1 MQAKAENRNQFV
13 DIMRGIA
20 MLLVVL
26 GHTMTGC
33 TVDSQKS
40 FLFNIIWSLQMP
52 LFILISGYVT
62 KYSRPISDGKGLW
75 KYVKR
80 RTVSYMLPWAVWSF
94 LVRGIIFGQ
103 DGFLNVKHLLWNMD
117 SGYWFLATIWTIS
130 MIFGVASFVAERAS
144 KENLLK
150 KQIVLLGC
158 YLVGMVLLVGIGAVL
173 GLSFFAIKLTLYYM
187 PFYYAGFLYGQ
198 FDDRMKESETGKKM
212 IDSAV
217 AICFVMW
224 LFVILRFSLYEMS
237 DGGAAI
243 ILRAATSLAGCI
255 AVCGLCKGIFSDK
268 IGGGYSCMGRSALAG
283 SVPHVLSAAQFDQAG
298 RSTNSI
304 QSSGAEHGSGQLY
317 DYGSTYC
324 DGNSDDESKCHAE
337 ICINRK
343 EKVRDFFL
351 WAGKQSLEI
360 YMMHGLLLN
369 IFKSSGIIQFS
380 SIEGC
385 LLTAG
390 NFVLTIG
397 LCAVVIRLLNQNAV
411 LKKVLNIR

>member
-26 GHTMTGC
+26 QHTMSGC
-33 TVDSQKS
+33 TVGAENS
-40 FLFNIIWSLQMP
+40 FIFNIAWSLQMP

-80 RTVSYMLPWAVWSF
+80 RTVAYMLPWAVWSF
-94 LVRGIIFGQ
+94 VVRGIIFGQ
-103 DGFLNVKHLLWNMD
+103 NGFLNIKNLLWNMD

-130 MIFGVASFVAERAS
+130 MIFGISSFIAERLS

-158 YLVGMVLLVGIGAVL
+158 YLAGMVLLVGIGAVL

-198 FDDRMKESETGKKM
+198 FDDRMKESETGKKI

-237 DGGAAI
+237 DGGFAI

-268 IGGGYSCMGRSALAG
+268 NRGGYACMGWRAFAG
-283 SVPHVLSAAQFDQAG
+283 SVPHALSASQLNQAG
-298 RSTNSI
+298 QSTHSI
-304 QSSGAEHGSGQLY
+304 QSGRAEHGSGQLC
-317 DYGSTYC
+317 DYGNTYC
-324 DGNSDDESKCHAE
+324 DGNRDDEPKCRAE

-343 EKVRDFFL
+343 EKVSEFFL
-351 WAGKQSLEI
+351 WAGKHSLEI

-369 IFKSSGIIQFS
+369 IFKSSAAIQFS
-380 SIEGC
+380 SIEGY

-390 NFVLTIG
+390 NFALTIG
-397 LCAVVIRLLNQNAV
+397 LCAVVIRLLSQNVV
-411 LKKVLNIR
+411 LKKVFNIR

>member
-1 MQAKAENRNQFV
+1 MEKAENRNQFV

-26 GHTMTGC
+26 QHTMSGC
-33 TVDSQKS
+33 TVGAENT
-40 FLFNIIWSLQMP
+40 FLFNIAWSLQMP

-62 KYSRPISDGKGLW
+62 KYSRPISDSKGLW

-80 RTVSYMLPWAVWSF
+80 RTVAYMLPWAVWSF

-158 YLVGMVLLVGIGAVL
+158 YLAGMVLLVGIGVIL

-212 IDSAV
+212 IDSVV

-237 DGGAAI
+237 DGGVAI

-255 AVCGLCKGIFSDK
+255 AVCGLCKGIFSEK
-268 IGGGYSCMGRSALAG
+268 SGGGTLAWVGEHSLEVYLTHYLLLSLIKLDEAPILYSPTGLSMVLVNYMITVALTVMAI
-283 SVPHVLSAAQFDQAG
+283 VMMNPNAVLS
-298 RSTNSI
+298 
-304 QSSGAEHGSGQLY
+304 
-317 DYGSTYC
+317 
-324 DGNSDDESKCHAE
+324 
-337 ICINRK
+337 
-343 EKVRDFFL
+343 
-351 WAGKQSLEI
+351 
-360 YMMHGLLLN
+360 
-369 IFKSSGIIQFS
+369 
-380 SIEGC
+380 
-385 LLTAG
+385 
-390 NFVLTIG
+390 FVLTG
-397 LCAVVIRLLNQNAV
+397 
-411 LKKVLNIR
+411 KKK

>member
-80 RTVSYMLPWAVWSF
+80 RTVAYMLPWAVWSF
-94 LVRGIIFGQ
+94 LVRGIIFGE
-103 DGFLNVKHLLWNMD
+103 DGFLNVRHLLWNMD

-130 MIFGVASFVAERAS
+130 MIFGIASCMAERES

-158 YLVGMVLLVGIGAVL
+158 YLVGMVLLVGIGAIL

-198 FDDRMKESETGKKM
+198 FDDSMKESEIGKKI
-212 IDSAV
+212 IDSVV
-217 AICFVMW
+217 AICFVVW
-224 LFVILRFSLYEMS
+224 LFVILRLSLYEMS
-237 DGGAAI
+237 DGGFAI

-255 AVCGLCKGIFSDK
+255 AVCGLCKGIFSSK
-268 IGGGYSCMGRSALAG
+268 IWGGGTLAWVG
-283 SVPHVLSAAQFDQAG
+283 
-298 RSTNSI
+298 
-304 QSSGAEHGSGQLY
+304 EH
-317 DYGSTYC
+317 
-324 DGNSDDESKCHAE
+324 
-337 ICINRK
+337 
-343 EKVRDFFL
+343 
-351 WAGKQSLEI
+351 SLEV
-360 YMMHGLLLN
+360 YLTHYLLLSL
-369 IFKSSGIIQFS
+369 IELDKVPILYSPAGLGIVLVNYVITVA
-380 SIEGC
+380 
-385 LLTAG
+385 LTVMAI
-390 NFVLTIG
+390 VMVT
-397 LCAVVIRLLNQNAV
+397 QNAV
-411 LKKVLNIR
+411 LRFVLTGKKK

>member
-1 MQAKAENRNQFV
+1 MEKAENRNQFV

-52 LFILISGYVT
+52 LFILISGFVT
-62 KYSRPISDGKGLW
+62 KYSRQISDGKGLW

-80 RTVSYMLPWAVWSF
+80 RTVAYMLPWAVWSF
-94 LVRGIIFGQ
+94 LVRGIIFGE

-130 MIFGVASFVAERAS
+130 MIFGIASFIAERVS

-150 KQIVLLGC
+150 KQTVLLGC
-158 YLVGMVLLVGIGAVL
+158 YLVGMVLLVGIGAIL

-198 FDDRMKESETGKKM
+198 FDDRMKESEIGKKI
-212 IDSAV
+212 IDSVV
-217 AICFVMW
+217 AICFVVW
-224 LFVILRFSLYEMS
+224 LFVILRFPLYEMS
-237 DGGAAI
+237 DGGFAI

-255 AVCGLCKGIFSDK
+255 AVCGLCRGIFSSK
-268 IGGGYSCMGRSALAG
+268 IGG
-283 SVPHVLSAAQFDQAG
+283 VQAG
-298 RSTNSI
+298 
-304 QSSGAEHGSGQLY
+304 GAEPGSGQLC

-324 DGNSDDESKCHAE
+324 DGNSDDEPKCRAE
-337 ICINRK
+337 FCINRK
-343 EKVRDFFL
+343 EKVREFFL

-369 IFKSSGIIQFS
+369 IFKSSVAIQFS
-380 SIEGC
+380 SIEGY

-390 NFVLTIG
+390 NFALTVG
-397 LCAVVIRLLNQNAV
+397 LCAVVIRLLDQNAV

>member
-1 MQAKAENRNQFV
+1 MTNQNTRNQFV

-80 RTVSYMLPWAVWSF
+80 RTVAYMLPWAVWSF
-94 LVRGIIFGQ
+94 LVRGIIFGE
-103 DGFLNVKHLLWNMD
+103 DGFLNVRHLLWNMD

-130 MIFGVASFVAERAS
+130 MIFGIASFMAERVS

-150 KQIVLLGC
+150 KQIILLGC
-158 YLVGMVLLVGIGAVL
+158 YLAGMVLLVGIGAIL

-198 FDDRMKESETGKKM
+198 FDDTMKESEIGKKI
-212 IDSAV
+212 IDSVV
-217 AICFVMW
+217 AICFVVW

-237 DGGAAI
+237 DGGFAI

-255 AVCGLCKGIFSDK
+255 AVCGLCKEVSSPVK
-268 IGGGYSCMGRSALAG
+268 SGGYSCMGRRALAG
-283 SVPHVLSAAQFDQAG
+283 SVPHALSASQLDQVG
-298 RSTNSI
+298 QSTDSV
-304 QSSGAEHGSGQLY
+304 QSGGAEHRSGQLL
-317 DYGSTYC
+317 DYGSDYC
-324 DGNSDDESKCHAE
+324 DGNSDDEPKCRAE

-343 EKVRDFFL
+343 ETFSEFFL

-369 IFKSSGIIQFS
+369 IFKSSIAIQFS
-380 SIEGC
+380 SIEGY

-390 NFVLTIG
+390 NFALTVG
-397 LCAVVIRLLNQNAV
+397 LCAVVIRLLNQNTV

>member
-62 KYSRPISDGKGLW
+62 KYSRPISDGEGLW

-80 RTVSYMLPWAVWSF
+80 RTVAYMLPWTVWSF

-103 DGFLNVKHLLWNMD
+103 DGFLNIKNLLWNMD

-130 MIFGVASFVAERAS
+130 MIFGIASFIAERLS

-158 YLVGMVLLVGIGAVL
+158 YLAGMVLLVGIGAVL

-198 FDDRMKESETGKKM
+198 FDDRMKESETGKKI

-237 DGGAAI
+237 DGGFAI

-268 IGGGYSCMGRSALAG
+268 IGGGMLAWVG
-283 SVPHVLSAAQFDQAG
+283 
-298 RSTNSI
+298 
-304 QSSGAEHGSGQLY
+304 EH
-317 DYGSTYC
+317 
-324 DGNSDDESKCHAE
+324 
-337 ICINRK
+337 
-343 EKVRDFFL
+343 
-351 WAGKQSLEI
+351 SLEV
-360 YMMHGLLLN
+360 YLTHYLLLSLIKLDKAPILYSPAGLSMVLVN
-369 IFKSSGIIQFS
+369 YVITVA
-380 SIEGC
+380 
-385 LLTAG
+385 LTA
-390 NFVLTIG
+390 I
-397 LCAVVIRLLNQNAV
+397 AIAMMNQNAV
-411 LKKVLNIR
+411 LRFVLTGKKK

>member
-1 MQAKAENRNQFV
+1 MQAKTENRNQFV

-26 GHTMTGC
+26 GHTMTEC

-40 FLFNIIWSLQMP
+40 FIFNIIWSLQMP

-62 KYSRPISDGKGLW
+62 KYSRPISNSKGLW

-80 RTVSYMLPWAVWSF
+80 RTVAYMLPWAVWSF
-94 LVRGIIFGQ
+94 LVRGIIFGE
-103 DGFLNVKHLLWNMD
+103 DDFLNVKHLLWNMD

-130 MIFGVASFVAERAS
+130 MIFGIASFVAERLS

-150 KQIVLLGC
+150 RQIVLLGF
-158 YLVGMVLLVGIGAVL
+158 YLVGMILLVGIGAIL

-198 FDDRMKESETGKKM
+198 FDDRMKESEIGKKI
-212 IDSAV
+212 IDSVV
-217 AICFVMW
+217 AICFVVW
-224 LFVILRFSLYEMS
+224 LFIILRISLYEMS
-237 DGGAAI
+237 DGGSAI
-243 ILRAATSLAGCI
+243 ILRAATSLSGCI
-255 AVCGLCKGIFSDK
+255 AVCGLCKGIFSSK
-268 IGGGYSCMGRSALAG
+268 IGGGYSCMGRRILVG
-283 SVPHVLSAAQFDQAG
+283 SVSHALSAAQFDPARQGTDAVQP
-298 RSTNSI
+298 N
-304 QSSGAEHGSGQLY
+304 GAEPASGQLC
-317 DYGSTYC
+317 DYGSTHC
-324 DGNSDDESKCHAE
+324 DGNSDDEPKCRAE
-337 ICINRK
+337 IYINRK
-343 EKVRDFFL
+343 EKVREFFL

-369 IFKSSGIIQFS
+369 IFKSSVAIQFS
-380 SIEGC
+380 SIEGY

-390 NFVLTIG
+390 NFALTIG
-397 LCAVVIRLLNQNAV
+397 LCAVVIRLLDQNAV

>member
-1 MQAKAENRNQFV
+1 MIQNINKERNQFV

-62 KYSRPISDGKGLW
+62 KYSRTISDGKGLW

-80 RTVSYMLPWAVWSF
+80 RTVAYMLPWAVWSF
-94 LVRGIIFGQ
+94 LVRGIIFGEK
-103 DGFLNVKHLLWNMD
+103 GFLNVKHLLWNMD

-130 MIFGVASFVAERAS
+130 MIFGIASFIAERVN

-158 YLVGMVLLVGIGAVL
+158 YLAGMVLLVGISAVL

-198 FDDRMKESETGKKM
+198 FDDRMKESDTGKKM
-212 IDSAV
+212 IDSVV
-217 AICFVMW
+217 AICFAVW
-224 LFVILRFSLYEMS
+224 LFVILRISLYEMS
-237 DGGAAI
+237 DGGLAI
-243 ILRAATSLAGCI
+243 IMRAATSLAGCI

-268 IGGGYSCMGRSALAG
+268 IGGGGVFLRGSESTHWKCTSCTICC
-283 SVPHVLSAAQFDQAG
+283 SV
-298 RSTNSI
+298 
-304 QSSGAEHGSGQLY
+304 
-317 DYGSTYC
+317 
-324 DGNSDDESKCHAE
+324 
-337 ICINRK
+337 
-343 EKVRDFFL
+343 
-351 WAGKQSLEI
+351 
-360 YMMHGLLLN
+360 
-369 IFKSSGIIQFS
+369 
-380 SIEGC
+380 
-385 LLTAG
+385 
-390 NFVLTIG
+390 
-397 LCAVVIRLLNQNAV
+397 
-411 LKKVLNIR
+411 

>member
-1 MQAKAENRNQFV
+1 MQTEAKDRDQFV

-33 TVDSQKS
+33 TTDSQKS

-52 LFILISGYVT
+52 LFFLISGFVT

-80 RTVSYMLPWAVWSF
+80 RTVAYMLPWAVWSF
-94 LVRGIIFGQ
+94 LVRGIIFGE

-130 MIFGVASFVAERAS
+130 MIFGIASFIAERVR

-158 YLVGMVLLVGIGAVL
+158 YLVGMVLLVGIGAIL

-198 FDDRMKESETGKKM
+198 FDDRMKESEIGRKI
-212 IDSAV
+212 IDSVV
-217 AICFVMW
+217 AICFVVW
-224 LFVILRFSLYEMS
+224 LFVILRFPLYEMS
-237 DGGAAI
+237 DGGFAI

-255 AVCGLCKGIFSDK
+255 AVCGLCRGIFSSK
-268 IGGGYSCMGRSALAG
+268 IGGDSSMGRRALVG
-283 SVPHVLSAAQFDQAG
+283 SVSHTLSASQLDQVG
-298 RSTNSI
+298 
-304 QSSGAEHGSGQLY
+304 QSADSVQSGGSEPGSGQLC

-324 DGNSDDESKCHAE
+324 DGNSDDEQKCRAK
-337 ICINRK
+337 ICIIRK
-343 EKVRDFFL
+343 EKVSDFFL
-351 WAGKQSLEI
+351 WAGKQSLQI

-369 IFKSSGIIQFS
+369 IFKSSVAIQFS
-380 SIEGC
+380 SIEGY

-390 NFVLTIG
+390 NFALTVG
-397 LCAVVIRLLNQNAV
+397 LCAVVIRLLDQNAV

>member
-1 MQAKAENRNQFV
+1 MQAKIDNRNQFV

-52 LFILISGYVT
+52 LFILISGFVT

-80 RTVSYMLPWAVWSF
+80 RTVAYMLPWVVWSF
-94 LVRGIIFGQ
+94 LVRGIIFGE

-130 MIFGVASFVAERAS
+130 MIFGIASFIAERVS

-150 KQIVLLGC
+150 KQTVLLGC
-158 YLVGMVLLVGIGAVL
+158 YLVGMVLLVGIGAIL

-198 FDDRMKESETGKKM
+198 FDDRMKESEIGKKI
-212 IDSAV
+212 IDSVV
-217 AICFVMW
+217 AICFVVW
-224 LFVILRFSLYEMS
+224 LFVILRFPLYEMS
-237 DGGAAI
+237 DGGFAI

-255 AVCGLCKGIFSDK
+255 AVCGLCRGIFSSK
-268 IGGGYSCMGRSALAG
+268 IGGYSCMGRRALVG
-283 SVPHVLSAAQFDQAG
+283 SVSHTLSASQLDQVG
-298 RSTNSI
+298 
-304 QSSGAEHGSGQLY
+304 QSADSVQSGGAEPGSGQLC

-324 DGNSDDESKCHAE
+324 DGNSDDEQKCRAK
-337 ICINRK
+337 ICIIRK
-343 EKVRDFFL
+343 EKVSAFFL

-369 IFKSSGIIQFS
+369 IFKSSVAIQFS
-380 SIEGC
+380 SIEGY

-390 NFVLTIG
+390 NFALTVG
-397 LCAVVIRLLNQNAV
+397 LCAVVIRLLDQNAV

>member
-33 TVDSQKS
+33 SVDSQKS

-62 KYSRPISDGKGLW
+62 KYSRPISDGNGLW

-80 RTVSYMLPWAVWSF
+80 RTVAYMLPWAVWSF
-94 LVRGIIFGQ
+94 LVRGIIFGENS
-103 DGFLNVKHLLWNMD
+103 FLNVKHLLWNMD

-212 IDSAV
+212 IDSVV

-224 LFVILRFSLYEMS
+224 MFIILRFSLYEMS
-237 DGGAAI
+237 DGGIAI
-243 ILRAATSLAGCI
+243 ILRAATSLAGCV

-268 IGGGYSCMGRSALAG
+268 IGGGYTCMDWRALTG
-283 SVPHVLSAAQFDQAG
+283 SVPHALSASQLNQAG
-298 RSTNSI
+298 QSTNSI
-304 QSSGAEHGSGQLY
+304 QSGRAEHGSGQLY
-317 DYGSTYC
+317 DYGSAYC
-324 DGNSDDESKCHAE
+324 DGNSDDEPKCHAE

-343 EKVRDFFL
+343 EKVSEFFL

-369 IFKSSGIIQFS
+369 IFKSSAVIQFS
-380 SIEGC
+380 SIEGY

-390 NFVLTIG
+390 NFALTIG
-397 LCAVVIRLLNQNAV
+397 LCAVVICLINQNVV

>member
-1 MQAKAENRNQFV
+1 MQAKTENRNQFV

-40 FLFNIIWSLQMP
+40 FIFNIIWSLQMP

-62 KYSRPISDGKGLW
+62 KYSRPISNSKGLW

-80 RTVSYMLPWAVWSF
+80 RTVAYMLPWAVWSF
-94 LVRGIIFGQ
+94 LVRGIIFGE
-103 DGFLNVKHLLWNMD
+103 DDFLNVKHLLWNMD

-130 MIFGVASFVAERAS
+130 MIFGIASFVAERLS

-150 KQIVLLGC
+150 RQIVLLGF
-158 YLVGMVLLVGIGAVL
+158 YLVGMILLVGIGAIL

-198 FDDRMKESETGKKM
+198 FDDRMKESEIGKKI
-212 IDSAV
+212 IDSVV
-217 AICFVMW
+217 AICFVVW
-224 LFVILRFSLYEMS
+224 LFIILRISLYEMS
-237 DGGAAI
+237 DGGSAI
-243 ILRAATSLAGCI
+243 ILRAATSLSGCI
-255 AVCGLCKGIFSDK
+255 AVCGLCKGIFSSK
-268 IGGGYSCMGRSALAG
+268 IGGGYSCMGRRALAG
-283 SVPHVLSAAQFDQAG
+283 SVPHTLPASQLDQAG
-298 RSTNSI
+298 QGTNSI
-304 QSSGAEHGSGQLY
+304 QSSGARHGFGQLY
-317 DYGSTYC
+317 DYGGTYC
-324 DGNSDDESKCHAE
+324 DSNSDDEPKCRAE
-337 ICINRK
+337 ICVNRK
-343 EKVRDFFL
+343 EKVSKFFL

-369 IFKSSGIIQFS
+369 IFKSSVAIRFS
-380 SIEGC
+380 SIEGY

-390 NFVLTIG
+390 NFALTIG
-397 LCAVVIRLLNQNAV
+397 LCAVVIRLLNQNVV
-411 LKKVLNIR
+411 LKKVLSIR